1 MKTKEKEK
9 TATLTIEKKTAQS
22 RLEEKNEQRQK
33 MIDKLS
39 EKIDKMTKVLETKKY
54 IVDGELT
61 TGNALLNFLKNE
73 ATWKF
78 TEAKGIVEA
87 VKQIQAAIDGV
98 TSKKVKHLL
107 VDSTALEAI
116 YYFLSKV
123 EKTGLDAAAFYIDN
137 MVLPVSNALG
147 RAKEDRME
155 LDQLQRDRGT
165 LEAAVDSGADIENE
179 DGILAEI
186 EKELSKEI

>member
-1 MKTKEKEK
+1 MKTKEK

-22 RLEEKNEQRQK
+22 RLEEKNAQRQK
-33 MIDKLS
+33 MVDKLT
-39 EKIDKMTKVLETKKY
+39 EKIDKTSKVLETKKY

-61 TGNALLNFLKNE
+61 SGNAILNFLKTE

-78 TEAKGIVEA
+78 TEAKGVVEA
-87 VKQIQAAIDGV
+87 VKQIQTAIDGI

-123 EKTGLDAAAFYIDN
+123 EKTGLEAAAFYIDN

-155 LDQLQRDRGT
+155 FDQLQRDRAS
-165 LEAAVDSGADIENE
+165 LEAAIDSGADLENE
-179 DGILAEI
+179 DSILAEI
-186 EKELSKEI
+186 EKELIKEI

>member
-1 MKTKEKEK
+1 MKTKEK

-22 RLEEKNEQRQK
+22 RLEEKNAQRQK
-33 MIDKLS
+33 MVDKLT
-39 EKIDKMTKVLETKKY
+39 EKIDKTSKVLETKKY

-61 TGNALLNFLKNE
+61 SGNAILNFLKTE

-78 TEAKGIVEA
+78 TEAKGVVEA
-87 VKQIQAAIDGV
+87 VKQIQTAIDGI

-123 EKTGLDAAAFYIDN
+123 EKTGLEDAAFYIDN

-155 LDQLQRDRGT
+155 FDQLQRDRAS
-165 LEAAVDSGADIENE
+165 LEAAIDSGADLENE
-179 DGILAEI
+179 DSILAEI
-186 EKELSKEI
+186 EKELIKEI

>member
-1 MKTKEKEK
+1 MKTKEK
-9 TATLTIEKKTAQS
+9 TATLTIEKKTVQS
-22 RLEEKNEQRQK
+22 RLEEKNAQRQK
-33 MIDKLS
+33 MVDKLT
-39 EKIDKMTKVLETKKY
+39 EKIDKTSKVLETKKY

-61 TGNALLNFLKNE
+61 SGNAILNFLKTE

-78 TEAKGIVEA
+78 TEAKGVVEA
-87 VKQIQAAIDGV
+87 VKQIQTAIDGI

-123 EKTGLDAAAFYIDN
+123 EKTGLEAAAFYIDN

-155 LDQLQRDRGT
+155 FDQLQRDRAS
-165 LEAAVDSGADIENE
+165 LEAAIDSGADLENE
-179 DGILAEI
+179 DSILAEI
-186 EKELSKEI
+186 EKELIKEI

>member
-1 MKTKEKEK
+1 MKTKEK

-22 RLEEKNEQRQK
+22 RLEEKNAQRQK
-33 MIDKLS
+33 MVDKLT
-39 EKIDKMTKVLETKKY
+39 EKIDKTSKVLETKKY

-61 TGNALLNFLKNE
+61 SGNAILNFLKTE

-78 TEAKGIVEA
+78 TEAKGVVEA
-87 VKQIQAAIDGV
+87 VKQIQTAIDGI

-155 LDQLQRDRGT
+155 FDQLQRDRAS
-165 LEAAVDSGADIENE
+165 LEAAIDSGADLENE
-179 DGILAEI
+179 DSILAEI
-186 EKELSKEI
+186 EKELIKEI

>member
-1 MKTKEKEK
+1 MKTTTEK
-9 TATLTIEKKTAQS
+9 TATLTIEKKTLQS

-33 MIDKLS
+33 MIDKLTD
-39 EKIDKMTKVLETKKY
+39 KIDKSSKVLETKKY

-61 TGNALLNFLKNE
+61 TGNAILNFLKTE

-87 VKQIQAAIDGV
+87 VKQTQSAIDGI

-123 EKTGLDAAAFYIDN
+123 EKTGLEAAAFYIDN

-147 RAKEDRME
+147 RAKEDRTA
-155 LDQLQRDRGT
+155 LDQLHRDRAS
-165 LEAAVDSGADIENE
+165 LEAAIDSGADLENE
-179 DGILAEI
+179 DGIVAEI

>member
-1 MKTKEKEK
+1 MKTKEK
-9 TATLTIEKKTAQS
+9 TATLTIEKKTVQS
-22 RLEEKNEQRQK
+22 RLEEKNAQRQK
-33 MIDKLS
+33 MIDKLT
-39 EKIDKMTKVLETKKY
+39 EKIDKTSKVLETKKY

-61 TGNALLNFLKNE
+61 SGNAILNFLKTE

-78 TEAKGIVEA
+78 TEAKGVVEA
-87 VKQIQAAIDGV
+87 VKQIQTAIDGI

-107 VDSTALEAI
+107 VYSTALEAI

-123 EKTGLDAAAFYIDN
+123 EKTGLEAAAFYIDN

-155 LDQLQRDRGT
+155 FDQLQRDRAS
-165 LEAAVDSGADIENE
+165 LEAAIDSGADIENE
-179 DGILAEI
+179 DSILAEI
-186 EKELSKEI
+186 EKELIKEI

>member
-1 MKTKEKEK
+1 MKTKEK
-9 TATLTIEKKTAQS
+9 TATLTIEKKTVQS
-22 RLEEKNEQRQK
+22 RLEEKNAQRQK
-33 MIDKLS
+33 MIDKLT
-39 EKIDKMTKVLETKKY
+39 EKIDKTSKVLETKKY

-61 TGNALLNFLKNE
+61 SGNAILNFLKTE

-78 TEAKGIVEA
+78 TEAKGVVEA
-87 VKQIQAAIDGV
+87 VKQIQTAIDGI

-123 EKTGLDAAAFYIDN
+123 EKTGLEAAAFYIDN

-155 LDQLQRDRGT
+155 FDQLQRDRAS
-165 LEAAVDSGADIENE
+165 LEAAIDSGADIENE
-179 DGILAEI
+179 DSILAEI
-186 EKELSKEI
+186 EKELIKEI

>member
-1 MKTKEKEK
+1 MKTKEK

-22 RLEEKNEQRQK
+22 RLEEKNAQRQK
-33 MIDKLS
+33 MVDKLT
-39 EKIDKMTKVLETKKY
+39 EKINKTSKVLETKKY

-61 TGNALLNFLKNE
+61 SGNAILNFLKTE

-78 TEAKGIVEA
+78 TEAKGVVEA
-87 VKQIQAAIDGV
+87 VKQIQTAIDGI

-155 LDQLQRDRGT
+155 FDQLQRDRAS
-165 LEAAVDSGADIENE
+165 LEAAIDSGADLENE
-179 DGILAEI
+179 DSILAEI
-186 EKELSKEI
+186 EKELIKEI

>member
-1 MKTKEKEK
+1 MKTTTEK
-9 TATLTIEKKTAQS
+9 TATLTIEKKTLQS

-33 MIDKLS
+33 MIDKLT
-39 EKIDKMTKVLETKKY
+39 EKIDKTSKVLETKKY

-61 TGNALLNFLKNE
+61 TGNAILNFLKTE

-87 VKQIQAAIDGV
+87 VKQTQAAIDGI
-98 TSKKVKHLL
+98 TLKKVKHLL

-123 EKTGLDAAAFYIDN
+123 EKTGLEAAAFYIDN

-147 RAKEDRME
+147 RAKEDRTA
-155 LDQLQRDRGT
+155 LDQLHRDRAS
-165 LEAAVDSGADIENE
+165 LEAAIDSGADLENE
-179 DGILAEI
+179 DGIVAEI

>member
-1 MKTKEKEK
+1 MKTKEK

-22 RLEEKNEQRQK
+22 RLEEKNAQRQK
-33 MIDKLS
+33 MVDKLT
-39 EKIDKMTKVLETKKY
+39 EKIDKMSKVLETKKY

-61 TGNALLNFLKNE
+61 SGNAILNFLKTE

-78 TEAKGIVEA
+78 TEAKGVVEA
-87 VKQIQAAIDGV
+87 VKQIQTAIDGI

-123 EKTGLDAAAFYIDN
+123 EKTGLEDAAFYIDN

-155 LDQLQRDRGT
+155 FDQLQRDRAS
-165 LEAAVDSGADIENE
+165 LEAAIDSGADLENE
-179 DGILAEI
+179 DSILAEI
-186 EKELSKEI
+186 EKELIKEI

>member
-1 MKTKEKEK
+1 MKTKEK

-22 RLEEKNEQRQK
+22 RLEEKNAQRQK
-33 MIDKLS
+33 MVDKLT
-39 EKIDKMTKVLETKKY
+39 EKIDKMSKVLETKKY

-61 TGNALLNFLKNE
+61 SGNAILNFLKTE

-78 TEAKGIVEA
+78 TEAKGVVEA
-87 VKQIQAAIDGV
+87 VKQIQTAIDGI

-155 LDQLQRDRGT
+155 FDQLQRDRAS
-165 LEAAVDSGADIENE
+165 LEAAIDSGADLENE
-179 DGILAEI
+179 DSILAEI
-186 EKELSKEI
+186 EKELIKEI

>member
-1 MKTKEKEK
+1 MKTTKEK

-33 MIDKLS
+33 MIDKLT
-39 EKIDKMTKVLETKKY
+39 EKIDKTTKVLETKKY

-165 LEAAVDSGADIENE
+165 LEAAIDNGADIENE
-179 DGILAEI
+179 DSILAEI

>member
-1 MKTKEKEK
+1 MKTKEK
-9 TATLTIEKKTAQS
+9 TATLTIEKKTVQS
-22 RLEEKNEQRQK
+22 RLEEKNAQRQK
-33 MIDKLS
+33 MVDKLT
-39 EKIDKMTKVLETKKY
+39 EKIDKMSKVLETKKY

-61 TGNALLNFLKNE
+61 SGNAILNFLKTE

-87 VKQIQAAIDGV
+87 VKQIQAAIDGI

-123 EKTGLDAAAFYIDN
+123 EKTGLEAAAFYIDN

-155 LDQLQRDRGT
+155 LDQLQRDRAS
-165 LEAAVDSGADIENE
+165 LEAAIDSGADLENE
-179 DGILAEI
+179 DSILAEI
-186 EKELSKEI
+186 EKELIKEI

>member
-1 MKTKEKEK
+1 MKTKEK
-9 TATLTIEKKTAQS
+9 TATLTIEKKTVQS
-22 RLEEKNEQRQK
+22 RLEEKNAQRQK
-33 MIDKLS
+33 MIDKLTD
-39 EKIDKMTKVLETKKY
+39 KIDKTSKVLETKKY

-61 TGNALLNFLKNE
+61 SGNAILNFLKTE

-87 VKQIQAAIDGV
+87 VKQIQAAIDSI
-98 TSKKVKHLL
+98 TTKKVKHLL

-123 EKTGLDAAAFYIDN
+123 EKTGLESAAFYIDN

-155 LDQLQRDRGT
+155 FDQLQRDRAS
-165 LEAAVDSGADIENE
+165 LEAAIDSGADLENE
-179 DGILAEI
+179 DSILAEI
-186 EKELSKEI
+186 EKELIKEI